1 MVADLLGIS
10 ILCALLP
17 ALMDV
22 LCIFCCKIEIIENQ
36 F

>member
-10 ILCALLP
+10 ILRALLP
-17 ALMDV
+17 AMDV